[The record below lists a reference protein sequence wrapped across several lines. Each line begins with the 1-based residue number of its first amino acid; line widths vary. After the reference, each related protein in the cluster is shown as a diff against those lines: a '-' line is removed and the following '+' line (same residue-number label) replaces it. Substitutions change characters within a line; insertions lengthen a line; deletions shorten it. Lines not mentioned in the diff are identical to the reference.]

1 MDKYKIECMDYIY
14 NWIDVGPGPRERGG
28 TIGIYPI
35 TRNYR
40 KTFTDLKLVFEK
52 VKELQ
57 SRKYKFDI
65 IIISK
70 LQNNQYIPGKL
81 TIGIYKEATWKAL
94 AGFEWKRENLRLP
107 IFSLYYNSK
116 PSIPHSGVFIEIKP
130 TLLEVMNDVEP
141 YYNRKNVI
149 NSIMDNMSHIF
160 IAFNTIKGRRK
171 NSYGCTNI

>member
-1 MDKYKIECMDYIY
+1 MDKYKIECTNYIY

-28 TIGIYPI
+28 TIAIYPI

-40 KTFTDLKLVFEK
+40 KTFTDLKLVSEK
-52 VKELQ
+52 VEKLQ
-57 SRKYKFDI
+57 SQKYKFDI

-94 AGFEWKRENLRLP
+94 VGFYWKRENLRSP
-107 IFSLYYNSK
+107 IFSLYYNSE
-116 PSIPHSGVFIEIKP
+116 PSLPYSEVFVEIKP
-130 TLLEVMNDVEP
+130 TLLEVMNSAGS
-141 YYNRKNVI
+141 YYNRKDVI
-149 NSIMDNMSHIF
+149 NSIMNNMSPISR
-160 IAFNTIKGRRK
+160 AFNIIKGRK